1 MWCFYS
7 DTLTVNCGSSKLT
20 LSGSIGRPR
29 QTERRYIFMLT
40 MAAASAAT
48 ITIPS
53 RRDRGD
59 ADVEDHLLRQELVY
73 GAEREGGYRFR
84 GRISI

>member
-29 QTERRYIFMLT
+29 QTERWYIFMLT

-48 ITIPS
+48 TITIPS
-53 RRDRGD
+53 RSLEEI
-59 ADVEDHLLRQELVY
+59 ADVEDHRLHQELVY
-73 GAEREGGYRFR
+73 GAEREREGGYRFIR
-84 GRISI
+84 